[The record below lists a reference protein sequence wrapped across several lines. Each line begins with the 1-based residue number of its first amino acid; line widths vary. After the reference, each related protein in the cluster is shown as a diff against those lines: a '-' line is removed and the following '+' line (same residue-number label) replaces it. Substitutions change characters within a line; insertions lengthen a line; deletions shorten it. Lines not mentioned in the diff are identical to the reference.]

1 MVNFIV
7 PWLQRIVR
15 INFFFVES
23 EVIDYIMCWLSNGIE
38 SLLVMI
44 VCLFIDVTM
53 F

>member
-15 INFFFVES
+15 INFFFEL
-23 EVIDYIMCWLSNGIE
+23 EVIDYIMCWLSNGVE
-38 SLLVMI
+38 SLLVMT
-44 VCLFIDVTM
+44 VCLFIDVAM